1 MENKLLDLFANLLEE
16 REATDVTAKDNVEDN
31 IVSRHG
37 RFKIKGKSLS
47 YIIFAGPSASFVTV
61 EYATEIDI
69 NKKKEIDIY
78 KAVNKTN
85 ETCPALKCVIDK
97 IVDKKVYLTFSVEVS
112 ARKFNDLNAISDM
125 LDILPGGG
133 VFFLDSLKTLKR

>member
-1 MENKLLDLFANLLEE
+1 
-16 REATDVTAKDNVEDN
+16 
-31 IVSRHG
+31 
-37 RFKIKGKSLS
+37 
-47 YIIFAGPSASFVTV
+47 
-61 EYATEIDI
+61 
-69 NKKKEIDIY
+69 
-78 KAVNKTN
+78 VNKTN